1 MNRRSFLKTAGVLA
15 SAAGVMTRENLTLQ
29 AADVSKGAPH
39 AEKLGWRLGCQ
50 AWTFNRFTFYEA
62 MDKTAELG
70 LHFIEGYPNQSTSAD
85 KPSAA
90 TQATRP
96 ATDNAPSGPTNGA
109 TRSAAKRDEKR
120 GWR

>member
-15 SAAGVMTRENLTLQ
+15 SAAGVLTRKNPTLQ

-70 LHFIEGYPNQSTSAD
+70 LHYIEASWRRTALY
-85 KPSAA
+85 AA
-90 TQATRP
+90 IRP
-96 ATDNAPSGPTNGA
+96 
-109 TRSAAKRDEKR
+109 KRILEQC
-120 GWR
+120 